1 MWDQIITLKHKSY
14 GMISIRVPVPVFIFF
29 RRNPID
35 DQIATIVPVKTT
47 NNIQKSGFS
56 RTAGTKNC
64 HKFIVP
70 KTKAHSV
77 QGTLY
82 QISCSV
88 FFVYVFDLKH
98 LLLPFC
104 RIINVYN
111 HSPIQA
117 KYTAK
122 WGAEDFDFY
131 VSQIH
136 IKYLAE

>member
-1 MWDQIITLKHKSY
+1 MFCAT
-14 GMISIRVPVPVFIFF
+14 FIFQT
-29 RRNPID
+29 R
-35 DQIATIVPVKTT
+35 
-47 NNIQKSGFS
+47 S
-56 RTAGTKNC
+56 
-64 HKFIVP
+64 
-70 KTKAHSV
+70 KAHSV